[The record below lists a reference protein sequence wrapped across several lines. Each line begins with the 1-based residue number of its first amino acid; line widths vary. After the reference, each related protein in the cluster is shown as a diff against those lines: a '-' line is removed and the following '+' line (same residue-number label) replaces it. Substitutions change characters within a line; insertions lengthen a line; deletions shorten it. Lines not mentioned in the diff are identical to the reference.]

1 MLKSLI
7 YIYIYIYI
15 HIQYIN
21 NQIMLHSDE
30 ENREC
35 ANAQPAET
43 QSKRFSAQNHQIAM
57 HFITVQCTELTA
69 LRVQPKYK

>member
-1 MLKSLI
+1 
-7 YIYIYIYI
+7 
-15 HIQYIN
+15 
-21 NQIMLHSDE
+21 MLHSDE